1 MSWAFVGII
10 INAMTGQ
17 PVSPELISD
26 ERFATKASCDAA
38 VMENYELDWA
48 ISPMYYPDTDTH
60 LISFIDNGRAFV
72 YVLQCQERAGYVG

>member
-10 INAMTGQ
+10 IHAFSGQ

-26 ERFATKASCDAA
+26 DRYATKEACDAA

-48 ISPMYYPDTDTH
+48 INPTYYPDTDTH
-60 LISFIDNGRAFV
+60 VITFIHDGQPMM
-72 YVLQCQERAGYVG
+72 YYLQCQERAGYVG